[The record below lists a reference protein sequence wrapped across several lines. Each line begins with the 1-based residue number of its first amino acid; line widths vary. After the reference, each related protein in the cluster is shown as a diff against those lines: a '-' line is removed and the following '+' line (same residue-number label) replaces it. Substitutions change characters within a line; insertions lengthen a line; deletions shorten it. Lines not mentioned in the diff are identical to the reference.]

1 MVTSSMVRRATRFL
15 LGAAIAL
22 GAAGSAS
29 AQEGAQDPA
38 KDGAPSRRY
47 RVAAGP
53 ALGPRYPGADSVTLQ
68 PFVDFARAKN
78 DEPFEFTAADE
89 SFGFSVLNA
98 QGFAAGPS
106 IGFEGVRRGRDAPGL
121 ARVGFTVE
129 AGGFVQYRLAAPI
142 RARLELRQG
151 IGGHRGLVGVA
162 SLDYIARDG
171 DDWLFAIGP
180 RATFTNRRYQ
190 RAYFGV
196 PAGSVAA
203 SGLAAYDPSGG
214 LQAVGGNAGFLK
226 QLSPRWGVYVYGKYD
241 RLIDD
246 PARSPVVRRDGD
258 RNQLSG
264 AVALTYTFVR
274 RRD

>member
-1 MVTSSMVRRATRFL
+1 MMYRLATL
-15 LGAAIAL
+15 SLMAIGVAGPAL
-22 GAAGSAS
+22 
-29 AQEGAQDPA
+29 AQDA
-38 KDGAPSRRY
+38 AQSRRY

-53 ALGPRYPGADSVTLQ
+53 GLAPRYPGADSVTLQ
-68 PFVDFARAKN
+68 PFFDLARAN
-78 DEPFEFTAADE
+78 GDTPFEFSAADE
-89 SFGFSVLNA
+89 SFGLSLLNA
-98 QGFAAGPS
+98 RGFAAGPS
-106 IGFEGVRRGRDAPGL
+106 IGFEGKRRRRDAPGL
-121 ARVGFTVE
+121 PSVGFTVE
-129 AGGFVQYRLAAPI
+129 AGGFVQYSLAAPI

-180 RATFTNRRYQ
+180 RATFSNGRYQ
-190 RAYFGV
+190 RSYFGV
-196 PAGSVAA
+196 PVGSVAA
-203 SGLAAYDPSGG
+203 SGLPAYDPSGG
-214 LQAVGGNAGFLK
+214 IQAVGGNAGFLK
-226 QLSPRWGVYVYGKYD
+226 QLSPRWGIYAYGKYD

-246 PARSPVVRRDGD
+246 AGRSPVVRRDGD